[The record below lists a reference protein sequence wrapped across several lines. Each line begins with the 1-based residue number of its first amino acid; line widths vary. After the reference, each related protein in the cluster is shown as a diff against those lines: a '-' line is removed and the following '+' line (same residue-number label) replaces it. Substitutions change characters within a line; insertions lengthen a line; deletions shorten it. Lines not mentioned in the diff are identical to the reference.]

1 MINDEFRTWV
11 SAHLKDDATKLRLK
25 YSNRTMPFDVQLAIL
40 QIECRKKY
48 KAKLKDTLASYADFI
63 FPDAIAGEQATSDA
77 LADFHA
83 SLIEDGTDVLD
94 LTAGLGIDALHC
106 AQRAGHLVAIER
118 REAAVVALRHNA
130 SLTDKGN
137 IEVVSGDCHD
147 YLASLTDEKFGTI
160 FIDPA
165 RRDEAGNRIYALSDC
180 QPNIVE
186 MLPKV
191 RQHCNQLIIKASPML
206 DISHTIS
213 ELGDNVTRVIAI
225 GTPSECKELVIV
237 MDFRQTSV
245 PTIEAVTVL
254 SDGTIRDMTF
264 TNAEEHNASAA
275 FANPSVGDYVY
286 EPYPSVIKAGAFK
299 LLSQR
304 FGTSKPHANTHL
316 YHSGQLA
323 TDFPGDAY
331 TIEDVLPY
339 SSKIIKGIKKQYP
352 RISVAVRNFGI
363 SAAALKTQLKV
374 SDGGDLRLIGV
385 TGYDNERYMLIL
397 KRLSLLEHT
406 SH

>member
-1 MINDEFRTWV
+1 
-11 SAHLKDDATKLRLK
+11 
-25 YSNRTMPFDVQLAIL
+25 
-40 QIECRKKY
+40 
-48 KAKLKDTLASYADFI
+48 
-63 FPDAIAGEQATSDA
+63 
-77 LADFHA
+77 
-83 SLIEDGTDVLD
+83 
-94 LTAGLGIDALHC
+94 
-106 AQRAGHLVAIER
+106 
-118 REAAVVALRHNA
+118 
-130 SLTDKGN
+130 
-137 IEVVSGDCHD
+137 
-147 YLASLTDEKFGTI
+147 
-160 FIDPA
+160 
-165 RRDEAGNRIYALSDC
+165 
-180 QPNIVE
+180 
-186 MLPKV
+186 
-191 RQHCNQLIIKASPML
+191 
-206 DISHTIS
+206 
-213 ELGDNVTRVIAI
+213 
-225 GTPSECKELVIV
+225 
-237 MDFRQTSV
+237 MDFRRKSV
-245 PTIEAVTVL
+245 STIEAVTVL
-254 SDGTIRDMTF
+254 SDGTIRSMTF

-323 TDFPGDAY
+323 ADFPGDAY